1 MSILSMALIA
11 ITGVVTAVI
20 LKGYKPEFSF
30 MIILVLA
37 FLFLGWLVSIFSDLL
52 SGLSVFIKFYE
63 ENKFYY
69 NVLFKIAG
77 ITYLC
82 EFTSGICRDAGYN
95 SISTQIEM
103 IGKILVLLAGIPVIL
118 AVIDVITGYQI

>member
-1 MSILSMALIA
+1 MSILSMVLIA

-20 LKGYKPEFSF
+20 IKGYKQEFSF
-30 MIILVLA
+30 MIILVLS
-37 FLFLGWLVSIFSDLL
+37 FLFLGWLVSIFSDLIARL
-52 SGLSVFIKFYE
+52 SAFTKFYE
-63 ENKFYY
+63 QNKFYY

-82 EFTSGICRDAGYN
+82 EFTSGICKDAGYN
-95 SISTQIEM
+95 SIAAQVEM

-118 AVIDVITGYQI
+118 AVIDMITGYQV